1 MSVLAILITGFSV
14 TISYKIKSNLEF
26 KFTLSGDDIMKL
38 IMATS
43 MLADITGICGD
54 CNSLLCLRSLSYI
67 EIR

>member
-1 MSVLAILITGFSV
+1 MSVIAILITGFSV

-26 KFTLSGDDIMKL
+26 KFTLSGNDIMKL

-43 MLADITGICGD
+43 MLADITEICGD
-54 CNSLLCLRSLSYI
+54 YNSLPCLRSLSHI